1 MTIRE
6 SIQRLI
12 LASMAR
18 NSQTPLLLLVLSAQL
33 VLIRL
38 CHASGV
44 AVYWG
49 QNGNEGTLAE
59 TCATGKYK
67 YVNIAFLNKFGNGQ
81 TPEINLAG
89 HCNPASN
96 GCTIVSGGITSCQ
109 SQGVKVLLSIGGGIG
124 NYSLAS
130 PADARAVADY
140 LWHNFLGGKKSTS
153 RPLGD
158 AVLDGIDFDIE
169 LGSTQ
174 YWDVLA
180 RRLKAYSK
188 PRRAVYLA
196 GAPQC
201 PFPDKFL
208 GGALNTGLF
217 DYVWVQ
223 FYNNPQCQYSSGNTD
238 NLINSWNKWTT
249 SIKAGLMFLGLPA
262 APEAAGSGFI
272 PATVLNSEV
281 LPVIKKSPKYGGVM
295 LWSKFYDD
303 QSGYSS
309 SIIGNV

>member
-1 MTIRE
+1 
-6 SIQRLI
+6 
-12 LASMAR
+12 MAR

-33 VLIRL
+33 VIIRL

-59 TCATGKYK
+59 TCATRKYK

-96 GCTIVSGGITSCQ
+96 GCTIVSSGITSCQ
-109 SQGVKVLLSIGGGIG
+109 SQGVKVLLSLGGGIG

-180 RRLKAYSK
+180 RSLKAYSK

-208 GGALNTGLF
+208 GVALNTGLF

-249 SIKAGLMFLGLPA
+249 SIKAGLIFLGLPA

-309 SIIGNV
+309 SIIENV

>member
-1 MTIRE
+1 
-6 SIQRLI
+6 
-12 LASMAR
+12 MAR

-223 FYNNPQCQYSSGNTD
+223 FYNNPQCQYSSG
-238 NLINSWNKWTT
+238 
-249 SIKAGLMFLGLPA
+249 LMFLGLPA

>member
-1 MTIRE
+1 
-6 SIQRLI
+6 
-12 LASMAR
+12 MAR
-18 NSQTPLLLLVLSAQL
+18 YSQTPLLLLVLSAQL

-109 SQGVKVLLSIGGGIG
+109 SQGVKVLLSLGGGTG

-169 LGSTQ
+169 FGSTQ

-180 RRLKAYSK
+180 RSLKAYSK

-249 SIKAGLMFLGLPA
+249 STKAGLIFLGLPA

-309 SIIGNV
+309 SIIENV

>member
-1 MTIRE
+1 
-6 SIQRLI
+6 
-12 LASMAR
+12 MAR

-249 SIKAGLMFLGLPA
+249 SIKAGLIFLGLPA

>member
-1 MTIRE
+1 
-6 SIQRLI
+6 
-12 LASMAR
+12 MAR
-18 NSQTPLLLLVLSAQL
+18 YSQTPLLLLVLSAQL

-109 SQGVKVLLSIGGGIG
+109 SQGVKVLLSLGGGTG

-169 LGSTQ
+169 FGSTQ

-180 RRLKAYSK
+180 RSLKAYSK

-208 GGALNTGLF
+208 RAALNTGLF

-249 SIKAGLMFLGLPA
+249 STKAGLIFLGLPA

-309 SIIGNV
+309 SIIENV

>member
-6 SIQRLI
+6 SLQLLI

-96 GCTIVSGGITSCQ
+96 GCTTVSSGITSCQ
-109 SQGVKVLLSIGGGIG
+109 SQGVKVLLSLGGGIG

-180 RRLKAYSK
+180 RSLKAYSK

-249 SIKAGLMFLGLPA
+249 SIKAGLIFLGLPA

-309 SIIGNV
+309 SIIENV

>member
-1 MTIRE
+1 
-6 SIQRLI
+6 
-12 LASMAR
+12 MAR

-33 VLIRL
+33 VIIRL

-59 TCATGKYK
+59 TCATRKYK
-67 YVNIAFLNKFGNGQ
+67 YVNIAFLDKFGNGQ

-89 HCNPASN
+89 QCNPASN
-96 GCTIVSGGITSCQ
+96 GCTIVSSGITSCQ
-109 SQGVKVLLSIGGGIG
+109 SQGVKVLLSLGGGIG

-180 RRLKAYSK
+180 RSLKAYSK

-249 SIKAGLMFLGLPA
+249 SIKAGLIFLGLPA

-309 SIIGNV
+309 SIIENV

>member
-1 MTIRE
+1 
-6 SIQRLI
+6 
-12 LASMAR
+12 MAR
-18 NSQTPLLLLVLSAQL
+18 NSQTPLLLLVLSTQL

-38 CHASGV
+38 CHASGI

-96 GCTIVSGGITSCQ
+96 GCTIVSSGITSCQ
-109 SQGVKVLLSIGGGIG
+109 SQGVKVLLSLGGGTG

-180 RRLKAYSK
+180 RSLKAYSK

-249 SIKAGLMFLGLPA
+249 SIKAGLIFLGLPA

-309 SIIGNV
+309 SIIENV

>member
-1 MTIRE
+1 
-6 SIQRLI
+6 
-12 LASMAR
+12 MAR

-96 GCTIVSGGITSCQ
+96 GCTIVSSGITSCQ
-109 SQGVKVLLSIGGGIG
+109 SQGVKVLLSLGGGIG

-140 LWHNFLGGKKSTS
+140 LWHNFLSGKKSTS

-180 RRLKAYSK
+180 RSLKAYSK

-249 SIKAGLMFLGLPA
+249 SIKAGLIFLGLPA

-272 PATVLNSEV
+272 PAMVLNSEV

>member
-1 MTIRE
+1 
-6 SIQRLI
+6 
-12 LASMAR
+12 MAR
-18 NSQTPLLLLVLSAQL
+18 NPQTPLLLLVLSAQL

>member
-1 MTIRE
+1 
-6 SIQRLI
+6 
-12 LASMAR
+12 MAR